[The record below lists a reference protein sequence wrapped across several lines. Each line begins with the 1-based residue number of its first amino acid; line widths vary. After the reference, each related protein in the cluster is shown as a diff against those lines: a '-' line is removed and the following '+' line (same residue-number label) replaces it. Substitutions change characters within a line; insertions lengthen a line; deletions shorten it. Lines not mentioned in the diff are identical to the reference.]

1 MQLSHVHLLICV
13 FIYLGGREWKMDY
26 KSYCS
31 LKFLNAYFLKN
42 VGDFLIDWF
51 FVWPKPAKFDFW
63 NIDSLD
69 NKVQCKWSPKLR
81 HKSKQL
87 QFIVHWLI
95 SKYTCHVVNDKMS
108 FFSNIRLYIL
118 RKLMCINYFC
128 KCIIMHRGLQFYLPS
143 GIIIRDN
150 NVCFYFL
157 IIC

>member
-1 MQLSHVHLLICV
+1 MKLNYFL
-13 FIYLGGREWKMDY
+13 FLGSEGTLY
-26 KSYCS
+26 CKSYCS
-31 LKFLNAYFLKN
+31 LKFLNTYFLKN
-42 VGDFLIDWF
+42 VEDFLIDWF
-51 FVWPKPAKFDFW
+51 FVWPKPAKFDFRKL
-63 NIDSLD
+63 IP
-69 NKVQCKWSPKLR
+69 KVQCKWSLKLR

-95 SKYTCHVVNDKMS
+95 SKYTCHVVNDKMI

-150 NVCFYFL
+150 NVFFYFL
-157 IIC
+157 IMC